1 MEIKNGNNF
10 NKKFNI
16 PSKIKSYKIEKELCL
31 ISNAHLCLGTNLNI
45 KEKVLIKIYDK
56 EIIQHNSE
64 EISLI
69 NNDIFMMRLIN
80 HKNVLKLYEI
90 IESPSYIILIMEYF
104 NPIKL
109 NDYLKTKLRLN
120 EDESL
125 NIFKQLIS
133 LLLYFNE
140 MNIGHLNI
148 NPNDILIDNT
158 HNIKICDFKYS
169 VFYSSTEEV
178 KCKNIGD
185 ANYLCPELLSE
196 KKCYPEMADI
206 WSSGVLLYL
215 CLIGQLP
222 FKGINNYDLQKK
234 IMGGEFALPLNISKN
249 LQELFKNI
257 FAVKTDSRYNLEN
270 ILNSALFKEKKIN
283 KNNLSKGLNILSTK
297 YPIDERVLN
306 ICKTYY
312 DIEPE
317 DLKQKLYKNIFD
329 PQTSLYKQIIT
340 KFIRKKISTEI
351 DLSTKKFNNYIENK
365 KYILDDTEQKN
376 NIEDILNKIEETNT
390 GNSKLKK
397 EIEEKEG
404 VTLIKLDELIE
415 KYKNKVEEE
424 EPEKNEEKEIQN
436 EKEENKEENK
446 ENIDKNKEEN
456 KENIK
461 IKKKIKKI

>member
-69 NNDIFMMRLIN
+69 NNEIFMMRLIN

-90 IESPSYIILIMEYF
+90 IETPSYIFLIMEYF

-109 NDYLKTKLRLN
+109 NDYLKTKVRLT

-133 LLLYFNE
+133 LLSYFNE

-169 VFYSSTEEV
+169 VFYSSTEQV

-196 KKCYPEMADI
+196 KN
-206 WSSGVLLYL
+206 V
-215 CLIGQLP
+215 
-222 FKGINNYDLQKK
+222 
-234 IMGGEFALPLNISKN
+234 
-249 LQELFKNI
+249 
-257 FAVKTDSRYNLEN
+257 
-270 ILNSALFKEKKIN
+270 
-283 KNNLSKGLNILSTK
+283 
-297 YPIDERVLN
+297 
-306 ICKTYY
+306 
-312 DIEPE
+312 
-317 DLKQKLYKNIFD
+317 
-329 PQTSLYKQIIT
+329 
-340 KFIRKKISTEI
+340 
-351 DLSTKKFNNYIENK
+351 
-365 KYILDDTEQKN
+365 
-376 NIEDILNKIEETNT
+376 
-390 GNSKLKK
+390 
-397 EIEEKEG
+397 
-404 VTLIKLDELIE
+404 
-415 KYKNKVEEE
+415 
-424 EPEKNEEKEIQN
+424 IQN
-436 EKEENKEENK
+436 WL
-446 ENIDKNKEEN
+446 IFGQVGFCY
-456 KENIK
+456 IYVL
-461 IKKKIKKI
+461 

>member
-10 NKKFNI
+10 NKKFII
-16 PSKIKSYKIEKELCL
+16 PSKIKSYKIEKELCP
-31 ISNAHLCLGTNLNI
+31 ISNAHLCLATNLNI

-69 NNDIFMMRLIN
+69 NNEIFMMRLIN

-90 IESPSYIILIMEYF
+90 IETPSYIFLIMEYF

-109 NDYLKTKLRLN
+109 NDYLKTKVRLT

-133 LLLYFNE
+133 LLSYFNE

-169 VFYSSTEEV
+169 VFYSSTEQV

-196 KKCYPEMADI
+196 KKCYPELADI

-249 LQELFKNI
+249 LHPNNKCIII
-257 FAVKTDSRYNLEN
+257 F
-270 ILNSALFKEKKIN
+270 
-283 KNNLSKGLNILSTK
+283 
-297 YPIDERVLN
+297 
-306 ICKTYY
+306 
-312 DIEPE
+312 
-317 DLKQKLYKNIFD
+317 
-329 PQTSLYKQIIT
+329 
-340 KFIRKKISTEI
+340 
-351 DLSTKKFNNYIENK
+351 
-365 KYILDDTEQKN
+365 
-376 NIEDILNKIEETNT
+376 
-390 GNSKLKK
+390 
-397 EIEEKEG
+397 
-404 VTLIKLDELIE
+404 
-415 KYKNKVEEE
+415 
-424 EPEKNEEKEIQN
+424 
-436 EKEENKEENK
+436 
-446 ENIDKNKEEN
+446 
-456 KENIK
+456 
-461 IKKKIKKI
+461 